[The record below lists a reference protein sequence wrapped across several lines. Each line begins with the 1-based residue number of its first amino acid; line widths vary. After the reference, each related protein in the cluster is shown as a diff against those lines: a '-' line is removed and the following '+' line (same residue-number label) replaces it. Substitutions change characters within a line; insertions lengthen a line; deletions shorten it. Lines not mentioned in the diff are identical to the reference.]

1 MSFEYDKSFDEK
13 WNKKW
18 EENNTYKFD
27 KDSDKE
33 KIYLLEMFSY
43 PSGSKLHLGHWW
55 NYSLPDSWGRMK
67 RMQGYNVFHPMGFD
81 AFGLPAENY
90 AIKTGIHP
98 KDSTEA
104 NIKTMEQQLRGI
116 GATYDWDYEIK
127 TCEPEYYKW
136 TQWIFLQ
143 LYHKGLAYRKEA
155 PVNWCPNCKT
165 VLANEQASGGV
176 CERCGSEV
184 EQKPM
189 TQWFLK
195 ITEYADELIEGLDKI
210 DWPEKTKT
218 IQRNWIGKSKGAEIT
233 FDVVGRDEQI
243 TVFTTRPDTLNGLS
257 YVVLAPENKLV
268 DVLVTE
274 DNKEA
279 VREYQ
284 RQAALLTEIDRQST
298 VKEKT
303 GVPTGAYAINPLNG
317 EEVPIWVS
325 DYVIASYGTG
335 AVMAVPG
342 HDDRDYEFAT
352 KFGLPIKQVI
362 TAKKDEL
369 SDLPY
374 CEKNGYLVNSGKYTD
389 MTVAQAADAIV
400 SDLQEMN
407 HGTSKINYRLRD
419 WLVSRQRYWGAPIPV
434 IYCDKCGTV
443 PVPEKDLPV
452 ELPYNVQ
459 FKPDGKSPLAYCEE
473 FVNTTCPCC
482 GGPAKRET
490 DTLDTFV
497 CSSWYQ
503 LRYTDPKNAK
513 EPWNKDTAMKIAPV
527 DKYVGGIEHA
537 AMHLMYA
544 RFVYKA
550 LRDMGYVDGD
560 EPYMS
565 LIHQGTILGADGQ
578 KMSKSKGNTVS
589 PDEYIEEYG
598 SDVFR
603 TYLAFGFDYRL
614 GGPWSDSGI
623 NAISSYF
630 KKVAN
635 MLDAFDGL
643 EKKTG
648 DYKEDE
654 ELEVVRHKT
663 IKDVTRMLD
672 NFQFNTAVAKMMEF
686 RTAIANYQK
695 GKNRSS
701 EYEKAVL
708 VDFVKLLAP
717 LAPHYMEE
725 VWSRFGNT
733 DSIFNVKWPE
743 FDEAKT
749 ISKEIEVA
757 VQINGKIKAR
767 IMIPANAEKDVMI
780 DIAKSN
786 ETIAK
791 ELEGKNIIKEIA
803 VPNKLVNIVA
813 K

>member
-13 WNKKW
+13 WNQKW

-27 KDSDKE
+27 KNSDKE

-98 KDSTEA
+98 KDSTET

-218 IQRNWIGKSKGAEIT
+218 IQRNWIGRSKGAEIT

-352 KFGLPIKQVI
+352 KFCLPIKQVI

-389 MTVAQAADAIV
+389 MTVTQAADAIV

-452 ELPYNVQ
+452 KLPYNVQ

-589 PDEYIEEYG
+589 PDEYIEKYG

-672 NFQFNTAVAKMMEF
+672 NFQFNTVVAKMMEF

-749 ISKEIEVA
+749 ISKEIEVV

>member
-13 WNKKW
+13 WNQKW

-27 KDSDKE
+27 KNSDKE

-98 KDSTEA
+98 KDSTET

-184 EQKPM
+184 EQRPM

-218 IQRNWIGKSKGAEIT
+218 IQRNWIGRSKGAEIT

-389 MTVAQAADAIV
+389 MTVTQAADAIV

-589 PDEYIEEYG
+589 PDEYIEKYG

-672 NFQFNTAVAKMMEF
+672 NFQFNTVVAKMMEF

-749 ISKEIEVA
+749 ISKEIEIA

>member
-13 WNKKW
+13 WNQKW
-18 EENNTYKFD
+18 EENNTYKFA
-27 KDSDKE
+27 KNSDKE

-184 EQKPM
+184 EQRPM

-589 PDEYIEEYG
+589 PDEYIEKYG

-672 NFQFNTAVAKMMEF
+672 NFQFNTVVAKMMEF

>member
-13 WNKKW
+13 WNQKW

-27 KDSDKE
+27 KNSDKE

-104 NIKTMEQQLRGI
+104 NIKTMEKQLRGI

-184 EQKPM
+184 EQRPM

-589 PDEYIEEYG
+589 PDEYIEKYG

-672 NFQFNTAVAKMMEF
+672 NFQFNTVVAKMMEF

-749 ISKEIEVA
+749 ISKEIEIA

-780 DIAKSN
+780 DIVKSN

>member
-13 WNKKW
+13 WNQKW

-27 KDSDKE
+27 KNSDKE

-184 EQKPM
+184 EQRPM

-389 MTVAQAADAIV
+389 MTVAQAVDAIV

-589 PDEYIEEYG
+589 PDEYIEKYG

-672 NFQFNTAVAKMMEF
+672 NFQFNTVVAKMMEF

>member
-13 WNKKW
+13 WNQKW

-27 KDSDKE
+27 KNSDKE

-184 EQKPM
+184 EQRPM

-274 DNKEA
+274 DNREA

-589 PDEYIEEYG
+589 PDEYIEKYG

-672 NFQFNTAVAKMMEF
+672 NFQFNTVVAKMMEF

>member
-1 MSFEYDKSFDEK
+1 MSFEYSKELDAK
-13 WNKKW
+13 WNKNW
-18 EENNTYKFD
+18 EDSKLYKFD

-98 KDSTEA
+98 KDSTDA
-104 NIKTMEQQLRGI
+104 NIKTMEEQLRGI

-127 TCEPEYYKW
+127 TCEPDYYKW
-136 TQWIFLQ
+136 TQWVFLQ
-143 LYHKGLAYRKEA
+143 LYKKGLAYRKEA
-155 PVNWCPNCKT
+155 PVNWCPQCKT
-165 VLANEQASGGV
+165 VLANEQASGGE
-176 CERCGSEV
+176 CERCGSAV

-233 FDVVGRDEQI
+233 FDVVDSDEKI

-268 DVLVTE
+268 DALVTDE
-274 DNKEA
+274 NKDA
-279 VREYQ
+279 VKEYQ
-284 RQAALLTEIDRQST
+284 KAAALLTEIDRQST

-317 EEVPIWVS
+317 DRVPIWVG

-342 HDDRDYEFAT
+342 HDERDYEFAK
-352 KFGLPIKQVI
+352 KFDLPIKQVI
-362 TAKKDEL
+362 TANKEEL
-369 SDLPY
+369 SELPY
-374 CEKNGYLVNSGKYTD
+374 CEKAGYLVNSGKYTD
-389 MTVAQAADAIV
+389 MTVSEAADAIV
-400 SDLQEMN
+400 ADLAADN
-407 HGTSKINYRLRD
+407 HGNQKINYRLRD

-434 IYCDKCGTV
+434 IHCEKCGAV

-452 ELPYNVQ
+452 ELPYNVE
-459 FKPDGKSPLAYCEE
+459 FKPDGKSPLAYCDE

-482 GGPAKRET
+482 GAPAKRET

-503 LRYTDPKNAK
+503 LRYADPKNSE
-513 EPWNKDTAMKIAPV
+513 EPWNKDVAMKIAPV
-527 DKYVGGIEHA
+527 DKYIGGIEHA

-550 LRDMGYVDGD
+550 LRDMGYVTGD

-589 PDEYIEEYG
+589 PDEYIAEFG
-598 SDVFR
+598 SDAFR
-603 TYLAFGFDYRL
+603 TYLAFGFDYKL
-614 GGPWSDSGI
+614 GGPWNDSGI
-623 NAISSYF
+623 SAISSYF
-630 KKVAN
+630 KKVTA
-635 MLDAFDGL
+635 MLNAYNEL
-643 EKKTG
+643 EKVEG
-648 DYKEDE
+648 DYKVDDT
-654 ELEVVRHKT
+654 LEVARHKA
-663 IKDVTRMLD
+663 IKDITRMID
-672 NFQFNTAVAKMMEF
+672 NFQFNTAVARLMEL

-701 EYEKAVL
+701 EFEKSVI
-708 VDFVKLLAP
+708 VDFVKLIAP
-717 LAPHYMEE
+717 FAPHFMEE
-725 VWSRFGNT
+725 VWEALGNT
-733 DSIFNVKWPE
+733 GSIFNESWPTY
-743 FDEAKT
+743 DEAKT
-749 ISKEIEVA
+749 ISAEVEVA
-757 VQINGKIKAR
+757 VQICGKIKAR
-767 IMIPANAEKDVMI
+767 IMVPANAAPAVMLELAKANDV
-780 DIAKSN
+780 IAA
-786 ETIAK
+786 EIA
-791 ELEGKNIIKEIA
+791 GKNIIKEIA

>member
-13 WNKKW
+13 WNQKW

-27 KDSDKE
+27 KNSDKE

-98 KDSTEA
+98 KDSTET

-218 IQRNWIGKSKGAEIT
+218 IQRNWIGRSKGAEIT

-274 DNKEA
+274 DNKEV

-389 MTVAQAADAIV
+389 MTVTQAADAIV

-452 ELPYNVQ
+452 KLPYNVQ

-589 PDEYIEEYG
+589 PDEYIEKYG

-672 NFQFNTAVAKMMEF
+672 NFQFNTVVAKMMEF

-749 ISKEIEVA
+749 ISKEIEVV

>member
-13 WNKKW
+13 WNQKW

-27 KDSDKE
+27 KNSDKE

-127 TCEPEYYKW
+127 TCEPDYYKW

-274 DNKEA
+274 DNKAA
-279 VREYQ
+279 VKEYQ

-362 TAKKDEL
+362 TANKDEL
-369 SDLPY
+369 SELPY
-374 CEKNGYLVNSGKYTD
+374 CEKNGYLVNSGKYTG

-400 SDLQEMN
+400 SDLQEMS
-407 HGTSKINYRLRD
+407 HGASKINYRLRD

-434 IYCDKCGTV
+434 IYCEKCGTV

-459 FKPDGKSPLAYCEE
+459 FKPDGKSPLAYCDE

-482 GGPAKRET
+482 GGSAKRET

-497 CSSWYQ
+497 CSSWFQ
-503 LRYTDPKNAK
+503 FRYTDPKNAK
-513 EPWNKDTAMKIAPV
+513 EPWIKDIAMKIAPV

-578 KMSKSKGNTVS
+578 KMS
-589 PDEYIEEYG
+589 
-598 SDVFR
+598 
-603 TYLAFGFDYRL
+603 
-614 GGPWSDSGI
+614 
-623 NAISSYF
+623 
-630 KKVAN
+630 
-635 MLDAFDGL
+635 
-643 EKKTG
+643 
-648 DYKEDE
+648 
-654 ELEVVRHKT
+654 
-663 IKDVTRMLD
+663 
-672 NFQFNTAVAKMMEF
+672 
-686 RTAIANYQK
+686 
-695 GKNRSS
+695 
-701 EYEKAVL
+701 
-708 VDFVKLLAP
+708 
-717 LAPHYMEE
+717 
-725 VWSRFGNT
+725 
-733 DSIFNVKWPE
+733 
-743 FDEAKT
+743 
-749 ISKEIEVA
+749 
-757 VQINGKIKAR
+757 
-767 IMIPANAEKDVMI
+767 
-780 DIAKSN
+780 
-786 ETIAK
+786 
-791 ELEGKNIIKEIA
+791 
-803 VPNKLVNIVA
+803 
-813 K
+813 

>member
-13 WNKKW
+13 WNQKW

-27 KDSDKE
+27 KNSDKE

-184 EQKPM
+184 EQRPM

-589 PDEYIEEYG
+589 PDEYIEKYG

-672 NFQFNTAVAKMMEF
+672 NFQFNTVVAKMMEF

>member
-13 WNKKW
+13 WNQKW

-27 KDSDKE
+27 KNSDKE

-218 IQRNWIGKSKGAEIT
+218 IQRNWIGKSNGAEIT

-243 TVFTTRPDTLNGLS
+243 TVFTTRPDTVNGLS

-274 DNKEA
+274 DNKAA
-279 VREYQ
+279 VKEYQ

-342 HDDRDYEFAT
+342 HDDRD
-352 KFGLPIKQVI
+352 
-362 TAKKDEL
+362 
-369 SDLPY
+369 
-374 CEKNGYLVNSGKYTD
+374 
-389 MTVAQAADAIV
+389 
-400 SDLQEMN
+400 
-407 HGTSKINYRLRD
+407 
-419 WLVSRQRYWGAPIPV
+419 
-434 IYCDKCGTV
+434 
-443 PVPEKDLPV
+443 
-452 ELPYNVQ
+452 
-459 FKPDGKSPLAYCEE
+459 
-473 FVNTTCPCC
+473 
-482 GGPAKRET
+482 
-490 DTLDTFV
+490 
-497 CSSWYQ
+497 
-503 LRYTDPKNAK
+503 
-513 EPWNKDTAMKIAPV
+513 
-527 DKYVGGIEHA
+527 
-537 AMHLMYA
+537 
-544 RFVYKA
+544 
-550 LRDMGYVDGD
+550 
-560 EPYMS
+560 
-565 LIHQGTILGADGQ
+565 
-578 KMSKSKGNTVS
+578 
-589 PDEYIEEYG
+589 
-598 SDVFR
+598 
-603 TYLAFGFDYRL
+603 
-614 GGPWSDSGI
+614 
-623 NAISSYF
+623 
-630 KKVAN
+630 
-635 MLDAFDGL
+635 
-643 EKKTG
+643 
-648 DYKEDE
+648 
-654 ELEVVRHKT
+654 
-663 IKDVTRMLD
+663 
-672 NFQFNTAVAKMMEF
+672 
-686 RTAIANYQK
+686 
-695 GKNRSS
+695 
-701 EYEKAVL
+701 
-708 VDFVKLLAP
+708 
-717 LAPHYMEE
+717 
-725 VWSRFGNT
+725 
-733 DSIFNVKWPE
+733 
-743 FDEAKT
+743 
-749 ISKEIEVA
+749 
-757 VQINGKIKAR
+757 
-767 IMIPANAEKDVMI
+767 
-780 DIAKSN
+780 
-786 ETIAK
+786 
-791 ELEGKNIIKEIA
+791 
-803 VPNKLVNIVA
+803 
-813 K
+813 

>member
-13 WNKKW
+13 WNQKW

-27 KDSDKE
+27 KNSDKE

-98 KDSTEA
+98 KDSTET

-218 IQRNWIGKSKGAEIT
+218 IQRNWIGRSKGAEIT

-389 MTVAQAADAIV
+389 MTVTQAADAIV

-452 ELPYNVQ
+452 KLPYNVQ

-589 PDEYIEEYG
+589 PDEYIEKYG

-672 NFQFNTAVAKMMEF
+672 NFQFNTVVAKMMEF

-749 ISKEIEVA
+749 ISKEIEVV

>member
-13 WNKKW
+13 WNQKW

-27 KDSDKE
+27 KNSDKE

-98 KDSTEA
+98 KDSTET

-218 IQRNWIGKSKGAEIT
+218 IQRNWIGRSKGAEIT

-389 MTVAQAADAIV
+389 MIVTQAADAIV

-452 ELPYNVQ
+452 KLPYNVQ

-589 PDEYIEEYG
+589 PDEYIEKYG

-672 NFQFNTAVAKMMEF
+672 NFQFNTVVAKMMEF

-749 ISKEIEVA
+749 ISKEIEVV

>member
-1 MSFEYDKSFDEK
+1 MSFEYSKELDAK
-13 WNKKW
+13 WNKNW
-18 EENNTYKFD
+18 EDSKLYKFD

-98 KDSTEA
+98 KDSTDA
-104 NIKTMEQQLRGI
+104 NIKTMEEQLRGI

-127 TCEPEYYKW
+127 TCEPDYYKW
-136 TQWIFLQ
+136 TQWVFLQ
-143 LYHKGLAYRKEA
+143 LYKKGLAYRKEA
-155 PVNWCPNCKT
+155 PVNWCPQCKT
-165 VLANEQASGGV
+165 VLANEQASGGE
-176 CERCGSEV
+176 CERCGSAV

-233 FDVVGRDEQI
+233 FDVVDRDEKI

-268 DVLVTE
+268 DVLVTDE
-274 DNKEA
+274 HRDA
-279 VREYQ
+279 VKEYQ
-284 RQAALLTEIDRQST
+284 KSAALLTEIDRQST

-317 EEVPIWVS
+317 DRVPIWVG

-342 HDDRDYEFAT
+342 HDERDYEFAK
-352 KFGLPIKQVI
+352 KFDLPIKQVI
-362 TAKKDEL
+362 TANKGEL
-369 SDLPY
+369 SELPY
-374 CEKNGYLVNSGKYTD
+374 CEKAGYLVNSGKYTD
-389 MTVAQAADAIV
+389 MTVAEAADAIV
-400 SDLQEMN
+400 ADLAADN
-407 HGTSKINYRLRD
+407 HGSQKINYRLRD

-434 IYCDKCGTV
+434 IHCEKCGAV

-452 ELPYNVQ
+452 ELPYNVE
-459 FKPDGKSPLAYCEE
+459 FKPDGKSPLAYCDE

-482 GGPAKRET
+482 GAPAKRET

-503 LRYTDPKNAK
+503 LRYADPKNSE
-513 EPWNKDTAMKIAPV
+513 EPWNKDVAMKIAPV
-527 DKYVGGIEHA
+527 DKYIGGIEHA

-550 LRDMGYVDGD
+550 LRDMGYVTGD

-589 PDEYIEEYG
+589 PDEYIAEFG
-598 SDVFR
+598 SDAFR
-603 TYLAFGFDYRL
+603 TYLAFGFDYKL

-623 NAISSYF
+623 SAISSYF
-630 KKVAN
+630 KKVTA
-635 MLDAFDGL
+635 MLNAYNEL
-643 EKKTG
+643 EKVEG
-648 DYKEDE
+648 D
-654 ELEVVRHKT
+654 
-663 IKDVTRMLD
+663 
-672 NFQFNTAVAKMMEF
+672 
-686 RTAIANYQK
+686 
-695 GKNRSS
+695 
-701 EYEKAVL
+701 
-708 VDFVKLLAP
+708 
-717 LAPHYMEE
+717 
-725 VWSRFGNT
+725 
-733 DSIFNVKWPE
+733 
-743 FDEAKT
+743 
-749 ISKEIEVA
+749 
-757 VQINGKIKAR
+757 
-767 IMIPANAEKDVMI
+767 
-780 DIAKSN
+780 
-786 ETIAK
+786 
-791 ELEGKNIIKEIA
+791 
-803 VPNKLVNIVA
+803 
-813 K
+813 